1 MTPELQ
7 TTFLTVPLA
16 GLGAQLYPP
25 FEDAEGNLVKVRVK
39 LLDTV
44 RFMVT
49 RWSHEPD
56 VCIGLPVVAGVPLDE
71 IHKVALQRLKEEYD
85 RRRLAWP
92 EDEGAKEIINQ
103 NN

>member
-7 TTFLTVPLA
+7 TTFLLIPLA

-25 FEDAEGNLVKVRVK
+25 FEDAEGNPVRVRVK

-56 VCIGLPVVAGVPLDE
+56 VTIGLPLVAGVPLEE
-71 IHKVALQRLKEEYD
+71 IHKVAMQRLKEEYE
-85 RRRLAWP
+85 RRQLEWP
-92 EDEGAKEIINQ
+92 TDAEELNGRN
-103 NN
+103 